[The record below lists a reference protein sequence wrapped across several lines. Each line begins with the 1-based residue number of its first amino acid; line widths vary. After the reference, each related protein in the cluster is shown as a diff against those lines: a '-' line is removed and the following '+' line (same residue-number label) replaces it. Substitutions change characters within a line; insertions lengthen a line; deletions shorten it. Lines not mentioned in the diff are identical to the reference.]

1 MGTIKTKN
9 KFTTLDFD
17 SSQASID
24 NTSLRKAEN
33 ISILGD
39 SKFSSLQNIKG
50 TREIIEYVSENT
62 DIESL
67 NVLGVYEVMALYDYD
82 CDGKYESDL
91 FSLLIFKYDKK
102 NKSEVILVDTTNNKR
117 HLLYPNVLDNTD
129 LDFPENGTVSATY
142 TKERGIPEVYWDDNK
157 NELRKITLKISCGNT
172 DIQTARD
179 LSVRKRVG
187 GISPDIS
194 AVLSGGS
201 LYSGSYQFAFRF
213 YNTNSCN
220 SSDWSLFSN
229 PVAVALGSCDAI
241 PYDSQIGGGVGVLT
255 TKKIQISISFVG
267 TESSF
272 YNSIQLAVIKNI
284 DGTIIPDDI
293 AYITAPSADWYNN
306 PTVIFYDGNIQESTT
321 ILSEIITE
329 DASIESAK
337 TQVIKDNRLFRGG
350 IKYLSFVND
359 RGKVKINSAKT
370 IKKEIDYKCE
380 IETNAHKGH
389 FREEC
394 YAYAVAYFDEFFNF
408 GLIEPLDLNSFYSK
422 NVKSTFTVQS
432 SALLPTSFKLWL
444 LQSND
449 APTLERGDEIMLNN
463 ERLVVISQFGINI
476 TAQADSL
483 NTINV
488 GIASLLYGQD
498 GNQSNMWSWKYPKR
512 SDNKYTI
519 LNENN
524 KTQAIG
530 LNINIEN
537 HPTWAKGFVIL
548 RQKRKENIVFQT
560 PHIPTIAVKGVPTH
574 GIGPIIVDKDNPD
587 DGISIKEKGSDYR
600 SQYDY
605 ICPKIFGL
613 GHAKNVGV
621 IQNNL
626 YTTSLIN
633 PTFPPTTYAVFYP
646 TYINQLE
653 NYSNFLNIIGDKII
667 PFTPRLT
674 PVYIPPFEP
683 RKGAEIPSYI
693 VCSPPEYVFNNNGEP
708 TYPITL
714 NGSEKI
720 KVIDAVA
727 LKRTIL
733 SEDTTKLNRA
743 NSYNALTWQQYFYT
757 PLANMT
763 VFLSTP
769 NEQDVYFNR
778 LPDLINDINGL
789 SANKHTLVTLSS
801 PQFLLTEGNPCESKM
816 YESIDLYGGCEQLSI
831 KQGEHASIPS
841 TNKFIASTSNQ
852 RLILI
857 KTNKKIL
864 DFTKLVYDG
873 LYGSDQINYFPNI
886 PSTDIPIEIFSDV
899 HLLNNI
905 GDVSVGGIGS
915 GYYQLPFEATVNNI
929 FTPNNKINSTCYV
942 LNIENGL
949 QDNRYDKIST
959 DWIYTGAKHIFTQ
972 SELDNNTP
980 ISIDVWGGDCFITKQ
995 TIKVNN
1001 NTPRISDIYDNIEAA
1016 APDYISYEGSGNPE
1030 MRFDSCVKTG
1040 SFESNVEFVQLFIES
1055 KVNTDYH
1062 QEIDEFPSYI
1072 GANISNYSKP
1082 YFFRYNGGYSI
1093 NNTEKVFATIA
1104 ENCKKNGNYYPAR
1117 RVWSDQRLYQAN
1129 GNGFVDTD
1137 GFSKFRALNFNDL
1150 DEKHGSITSMIDF
1163 GDEGIHTIQQYKVRF
1178 DPINRDIVEGA
1189 SGGQL
1194 VIGTSKVLGNGGYYL
1209 GFDNGSQHIRTVK
1222 YHNGIC
1228 YFVDGKKKEV
1238 VMFGSKGQ
1246 SLKTISKVGAMSYFN
1261 TLLNDIIDEKDLMGI
1276 IDPAQNSNDYW
1287 IIKHSQDKQ
1296 DIIKYSAELGGFTS
1310 NIVCNKIF
1318 NGVYS
1323 GKELYL
1329 LGDSIAYEAYTGDKM
1344 GHLMGKYENSTFGF
1358 VVNERSSVSKLFLCQ
1373 MLEMNERFIVNKD
1386 KGIAIVSKVSNQYS
1400 DQIADLLTHS
1410 SYISP
1415 PPFQLKNFNY
1425 WLNRFRNNA
1434 DKSKLVGHTMYVEF
1448 IIVNDEADNRAI
1460 EIVSISTDCEL
1471 SYRNMG

>member
-1 MGTIKTKN
+1 MGSIKTIN

-17 SSQASID
+17 SSQASIE
-24 NTSLRKAEN
+24 NTKLRKAEN
-33 ISILGD
+33 VSILGD
-39 SKFSSLQNIKG
+39 STFSSLQNLRG
-50 TREIIEYVSENT
+50 TKEIVEYLSENT
-62 DIESL
+62 DIDSL
-67 NVLGVYEVMALYDYD
+67 NVLGIYETSALYDYD
-82 CDGKYESDL
+82 CDGEYESDL
-91 FSLLIFKYDKK
+91 FSLLIFKYDNT
-102 NKSEVILVDTTNNKR
+102 NKSEIILVDITNNKK
-117 HLLYPNVLDNTD
+117 HLLYPNILDSTD
-129 LDFPENGTVSATY
+129 LNFPKNGTVSATY
-142 TKERGIPEVYWDDNK
+142 SKERGTPEVYWDDNK
-157 NELRKITLKISCGNT
+157 NELRKITLKVSCGNL

-187 GISPDIS
+187 GISPDII
-194 AVLSGGS
+194 AILNGGN
-201 LYSGSYQFAFRF
+201 LYGGTYQFAFRF
-213 YNTNSCN
+213 YNTNNCN

-229 PVAVALGSCDAI
+229 PVAVALGNCDAT

-255 TKKIQISISFVG
+255 TKKIQVSISFLG

-272 YNSIQLAVIKNI
+272 YNSIQLAIIKNI
-284 DGTIIPDDI
+284 DGTIIPDDTV
-293 AYITAPSADWYNN
+293 YITAPNTDWHSN
-306 PTVIFYDGNIQESTT
+306 PTNITYDGNIQESTT

-370 IKKEIDYKCE
+370 IKKAIDYKCE
-380 IETNAHKGH
+380 IETNAHKSH

-408 GLIEPLDLNSFYSK
+408 GLIEPLDLNGFYSK
-422 NVKSTFTVQS
+422 NTKSTFTVQS
-432 SALLPTSFKLWL
+432 ASLVPSNFKLWK

-449 APTLERGDEIMLNN
+449 APALERGDEIMLNN
-463 ERLVVISQFGINI
+463 ERLVVVSQFGIDI

-488 GIASLLYGQD
+488 GTASLLYGQD
-498 GNQSNMWSWKYPKR
+498 GNQSNTWSWKYPSR

-519 LNENN
+519 LNDDN

-530 LNINIEN
+530 LNLNIEN

-560 PHIPTIAVKGVPTH
+560 PHIPTIAVKGVPTQ
-574 GIGPIIVDKDNPD
+574 GVGPIMVDKNNPNE
-587 DGISIKEKGSDYR
+587 GISIKEKGSDYK

-613 GHAKNVGV
+613 GHAKNIGT
-621 IQNNL
+621 IQNNIS
-626 YTTSLIN
+626 TK
-633 PTFPPTTYAVFYP
+633 PTIGGNITTYAVFYP

-653 NYSNFLNIIGDKII
+653 NYSNFLNIVHNDANNLLTI
-667 PFTPRLT
+667 PF
-674 PVYIPPFEP
+674 YNPPFEP

-693 VCSPPEYVFNNNGEP
+693 ICSPPEYIFNNNGEP

-720 KVIDAVA
+720 KVIDAIA
-727 LKRTIL
+727 LKRNIL
-733 SEDTTKLNRA
+733 SEDTNKLNIA
-743 NSYNALTWQQYFYT
+743 NNYNALTWQQYFYT

-769 NEQDVYFNR
+769 NEQDIYFNR
-778 LPDLINDINGL
+778 LPDLINDINEIL
-789 SANKHTLVTLSS
+789 ANKHTLVTLSS
-801 PQFLLTEGNPCESKM
+801 PQFLLTQGNPCESKL
-816 YESIDLYGGCEQLSI
+816 YENIDLYGGCEQLSTQ
-831 KQGEHASIPS
+831 QGEHASIPS
-841 TNKFIASTSNQ
+841 TVNKFITSTSNQ

-873 LYGSDQINYFPNI
+873 LYGSDQTNYFPNI
-886 PSTDIPIEIFSDV
+886 PTTDIPIEIFSDT
-899 HLLNNI
+899 HLLNGI
-905 GDVSVGGIGS
+905 GDISVGGIGS
-915 GYYQLPFEATVNNI
+915 GFSQLPFDATVNNV
-929 FTPNNKINSTCYV
+929 FTPNNKINSACYV

-959 DWIYTGAKHIFTQ
+959 DWVYTGAKHIFSQ
-972 SELDNNTP
+972 SDIDNNTP
-980 ISIDVWGGDCFITKQ
+980 ISLDVWGGDCFITKQ
-995 TIKVNN
+995 TIKVSN
-1001 NTPRISDIYDNIEAA
+1001 NTPRISDIYDNIEAS
-1016 APDYISYEGSGNPE
+1016 APDYISYEGSGNPP
-1030 MRFDSCVKTG
+1030 MRFDSCIKTG
-1040 SFESNVEFVQLFIES
+1040 SFEANVEFVQLFIES

-1062 QEIDEFPSYI
+1062 QELDDFPSYV
-1072 GANISNYSKP
+1072 GTNISNYSKP

-1104 ENCKKNGNYYPAR
+1104 EDCKKNGSYYPSR

-1129 GNGFVDTD
+1129 GNGFIDTD

-1150 DEKHGSITSMIDF
+1150 DEKYGSITSMIDF

-1194 VIGTSKVLGNGGYYL
+1194 VIGTARVLGNGGYYL

-1222 YHNGIC
+1222 HHNGLC
-1228 YFVDGKKKEV
+1228 FFVDEKKKEV
-1238 VMFGSKGQ
+1238 IMFGSKG
-1246 SLKTISKVGAMSYFN
+1246 SSFKTISKDGAMSYFN
-1261 TLLNDIIDEKDLMGI
+1261 QLLNDSIEEKDLIGI

-1287 IIKHSQDKQ
+1287 IIKHNGSSQ
-1296 DIIKYSAELGGFTS
+1296 DIIKYSIELNGFTT
-1310 NIVCNKIF
+1310 NVVCNKIF

-1323 GKELYL
+1323 NKELYL
-1329 LGDSIAYEAYTGDKM
+1329 LGDKMAYEAYTGDKM
-1344 GHLMGKYENSTFGF
+1344 GLLMGKYEDTKFGF
-1358 VVNERSSVSKLFLCQ
+1358 VVNIESNVSKLFLCQ

-1386 KGIAIVSKVSNQYS
+1386 KGIAIVPKVSNQYS
-1400 DQIADLLTHS
+1400 DQIADLLTHN

-1425 WLNRFRNNA
+1425 WLNRFRDNQN
-1434 DKSKLVGHTMYVEF
+1434 KSKLVGHTMYVEF
-1448 IIVNDEADNRAI
+1448 TIVNDEIDNRKI
-1460 EIVSISTDCEL
+1460 ELISISTDCEI
-1471 SYRNMG
+1471 SYRNLS